1 MSNLISVIVPVYN
14 IEKYIEECL
23 LSLMNQTYSSI
34 EILVVDDGSTDR
46 SGELSDAFAAKYPDT
61 ITVYHTENHGLSA
74 ARNIG
79 LKHSKGE
86 FVCFVDSDDWIEPE
100 MLEVLY
106 RSIHQDDADISTCGM
121 FWDYGLKDSNPMKT
135 SDHRAYAQKT
145 FFHEMICNPNVYG
158 YVCNKLIK
166 GDLARKYSFD
176 ESLLSQEDMDYCMNL
191 AKDCS
196 RVVSTESQLYHYRQR
211 ADSMTGELKYSERK
225 LSVARVYERAMPI
238 YAQYCSD
245 DVYIVERNYLKILLN
260 LLGRMK
266 VSKVEDEQQL
276 LWVRAGIHRYL
287 KPVLTNRNNS
297 LTSKINIIMTWLFPA
312 ALLRLKQQV
321 IKATRTKKL

>member
-61 ITVYHTENHGLSA
+61 ITVYHTENHGVSA
-74 ARNIG
+74 ARNVG
-79 LKHSKGE
+79 LAHAKGDY
-86 FVCFVDSDDWIEPE
+86 VCFVDSDDWAEPE
-100 MLEVLY
+100 MMEVLL
-106 RSIHQDDADISTCGM
+106 RNIQRNHAQISTCGM
-121 FWDYGLKDSNPMKT
+121 FFDYGIENERPAKT
-135 SDHRAYAQKT
+135 ENCRVSDRKK
-145 FFHEMICNPNVYG
+145 FFHEIICNPNVYG
-158 YVCNKLIK
+158 YACNKLIK

-176 ESLLSQEDMDYCMNL
+176 ETLLFQEDMDYFMNL
-191 AKDCS
+191 AKECS
-196 RVVSTESQLYHYRQR
+196 VVVSTDSQLYHYRQR
-211 ADSMTGELKYSERK
+211 NDSAMGESKYSSRK

-266 VSKVEDEQQL
+266 VSKIKDEQQL
-276 LWVRAGIHRYL
+276 LWLKAGIRRYL
-287 KPVLTNRNNS
+287 KPVLSNRNNS
-297 LTSKINIIMTWLFPA
+297 LTGKINIIITWLFPA